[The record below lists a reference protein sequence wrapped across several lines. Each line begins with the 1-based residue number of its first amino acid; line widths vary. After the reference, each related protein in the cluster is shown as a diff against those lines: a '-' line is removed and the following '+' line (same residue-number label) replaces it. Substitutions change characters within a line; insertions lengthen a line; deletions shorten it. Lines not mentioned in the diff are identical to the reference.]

1 MFEQILDLIKKYKS
15 IIIFG
20 HLNPDGDCYGSQV
33 ALKEIIQAN
42 FPDKQV
48 YITGTGVPRFY
59 NLVCKMDVVP
69 DKVFEKSLGILVD
82 GNDLGRME
90 DQRVANCAAWAKIDH
105 HIDTGSFKEGPQ
117 VVDTNANS
125 TCDII
130 TRFVMEF
137 NLKITKLA
145 AMALYLGILTDT
157 ARFQFVTNYP
167 ETFGRVKFLCENG
180 ADPAEINEVLNRTD
194 VIALAAKGYVLSHYK
209 KSKSGVIYIIFNRKT
224 LQKLSISANHASG
237 LVNLLSNIDGYPVWC
252 TFAEYTNGKVRMELR
267 SNGPIIQPVA
277 VSVGGGGHAHAS
289 GATLPELKQEIID
302 DIIHKLDQ
310 TIVEWKENQ

>member
-1 MFEQILDLIKKYKS
+1 MFDQILELIKKYQS
-15 IIIFG
+15 IVIFG

-33 ALKEIIQAN
+33 GLKEIILAN
-42 FPDKQV
+42 FPEKEV
-48 YITGTGVPRFY
+48 YIDGTGIPRFFS
-59 NLVCKMDVVP
+59 VVSKMDEVSDEVI
-69 DKVFEKSLGILVD
+69 KKSLAIIVD

-90 DQRVANCAAWAKIDH
+90 DSRVYNCAAWAKIDH
-105 HIDTGSFKEGPQ
+105 HIDTGSFTEGPQ
-117 VVDTNANS
+117 VVDVRANS

-130 TRFVMEF
+130 TGFVIDY

-145 AMALYLGILTDT
+145 ASALYLGILTDT

-167 ETFGRVKFLCENG
+167 QTFGRVKFLCENG

-194 VIALAAKGYVLSHYK
+194 AIALAAKGYVLSHYK
-209 KSKSGVIYIIFNRKT
+209 QSKNGVIYIVFSKKT

-277 VSVGGGGHAHAS
+277 VSVGGGGHAFAS
-289 GATLPELKQEIID
+289 GATLPSLKQEIID
-302 DIIHKLDQ
+302 NVIRKLDQ
-310 TIVEWKENQ
+310 TIIDWRKQ